1 MAEIIQ
7 GVSYKVVAN
16 NPDLEINT
24 FELVP
29 KDANGNVFNEVTIEC
44 DTSLGAVSIILPE
57 IATLNGN
64 WNISV
69 KIINSVS
76 TEYKVGVEAFSGEL
90 IGSITAIQL
99 DNPNSNVIL
108 TPVSSTVWSAI
119 LTA

>member
-7 GVSYKVVAN
+7 GVSYKVVAI
-16 NPDLEINT
+16 NPESGVNA

-29 KDANGNVFNEVTIEC
+29 KDANGNVFNEVTLEC
-44 DTSLGAVSIILPE
+44 DTFYEHIKIILPE

-69 KIINSVS
+69 KIINIGSTVFRVS
-76 TEYKVGVEAFSGEL
+76 VEAFGGEL
-90 IGSITAIQL
+90 IGSGIDVRL